1 MASDLAFPEYLK
13 RVIGPARMVV
23 EGFLILLLALTIAR
37 ICWLVVTP
45 KHSVSQIDPRPLPTI
60 VRVDGQTVSADRSL
74 LVRLNPFETEFA
86 AEIPDAPETQLN
98 LRLAGVI
105 MSTDAFGGS
114 AQITTPDNQTRRY
127 VSGEEVLPGVMVER
141 ILSDRVILQ
150 RNGVSETLMLGG
162 RGAGLLV
169 IGDGSLASDTAVAS
183 SEPAS
188 TGQSGE
194 GHVADP
200 DVLMRAVSP
209 VPVDRAGRLYGY
221 QLNARGS
228 TDTMT
233 AAGLAPGDILLEING
248 TSVRELAV
256 NELIYEIG
264 DSQVAVLQIERGG
277 SIRTVRLG
285 FDE

>member
-1 MASDLAFPEYLK
+1 MVSDLTLPENMK
-13 RVIGPARMVV
+13 RVIGPVRLVV
-23 EGFLILLLALTIAR
+23 EACLVLLLAVTVAR
-37 ICWLVVTP
+37 ICWLIVAP
-45 KHSVSQIDPRPLPTI
+45 KHAVSQVDPRPLPALM
-60 VRVDGQTVSADRSL
+60 RMNGQAVSADRSL
-74 LVRLNPFETEFA
+74 LIHRNPFESDFVAT
-86 AEIPDAPETQLN
+86 IPDAPETQLN

-105 MSTDAFGGS
+105 MSTDPFGGS
-114 AQITTPDNQTRRY
+114 AQVTTPDNQTRRY
-127 VSGEEVLPGVMVER
+127 VSGEEVLPGVVVER

-162 RGAGLLV
+162 RGVGLMV
-169 IGDGSLASDTAVAS
+169 IGDGSQA
-183 SEPAS
+183 AS
-188 TGQSGE
+188 TDTVPEGSPSRLPQSE
-194 GHVADP
+194 GRVADAEA
-200 DVLMRAVSP
+200 LMSAISP
-209 VPVDRAGRLYGY
+209 VPMQREGNLYGY

-228 TDTMT
+228 SDAMA

-277 SIRTVRLG
+277 SVRTVRLG